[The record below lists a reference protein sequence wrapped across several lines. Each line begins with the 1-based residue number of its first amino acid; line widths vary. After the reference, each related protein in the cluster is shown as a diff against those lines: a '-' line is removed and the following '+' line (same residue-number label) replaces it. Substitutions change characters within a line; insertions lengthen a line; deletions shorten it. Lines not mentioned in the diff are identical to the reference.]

1 MDARALARFEP
12 EEWKPGSE
20 FNTDGELARIA
31 GDLGRTIFHPVG
43 TCKMG
48 PAGDPQAG
56 VDDTLKVHG
65 RENLSVIDASI
76 MPTMPSANLNASTLM
91 IAEKASDMLRRRSPL
106 PAETLS
112 D

>member
-1 MDARALARFEP
+1 MLDFAR
-12 EEWKPGSE
+12 
-20 FNTDGELARIA
+20 
-31 GDLGRTIFHPVG
+31 GRGTTCFHVMG

-48 PAGDPQAG
+48 PAGDPQAV

-65 RENLSVIDASI
+65 LENLSVIDASI